1 VADAIALVLYPEA
14 LAIALI
20 VWVLLTVIGAE

>member
-14 LAIALI
+14 VAIASI
-20 VWVLLTVIGAE
+20 VSVLLTVIGAE